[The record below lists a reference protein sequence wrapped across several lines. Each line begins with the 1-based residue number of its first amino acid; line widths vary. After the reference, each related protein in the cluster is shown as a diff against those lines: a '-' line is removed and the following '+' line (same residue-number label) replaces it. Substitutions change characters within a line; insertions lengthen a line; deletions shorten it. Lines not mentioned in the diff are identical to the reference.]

1 MFKIM
6 FKYFDTFTFVHA
18 ILIVIRFL
26 FNKYILLSI
35 LSHKISARIQDCI
48 QEEGKEG
55 APCICL
61 E

>member
-1 MFKIM
+1 M
-6 FKYFDTFTFVHA
+6 FKYT
-18 ILIVIRFL
+18 LIFL
-26 FNKYILLSI
+26 RSCDFNNKSLSSDFSI
-35 LSHKISARIQDCI
+35 INIFCSQSSHKISARIQDCI

>member
-1 MFKIM
+1 
-6 FKYFDTFTFVHA
+6 
-18 ILIVIRFL
+18 
-26 FNKYILLSI
+26 
-35 LSHKISARIQDCI
+35 LSHKISTRIQDCI